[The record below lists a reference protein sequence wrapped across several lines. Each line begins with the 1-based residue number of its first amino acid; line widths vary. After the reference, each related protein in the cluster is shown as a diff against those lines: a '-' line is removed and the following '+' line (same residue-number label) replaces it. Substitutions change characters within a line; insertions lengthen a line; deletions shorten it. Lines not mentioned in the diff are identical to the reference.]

1 MGTRCL
7 TFVYEGD
14 TPVINLYREYDGYPE
29 GHGAELALLLTRGE
43 LINGLTDRNQVAFNG
58 MGCLAA
64 QVVAHFKQSVGGF
77 YIHSVEEKE
86 CGQDY
91 EYHVYEREQQL
102 MVRVVN
108 RGCNMFGLTM
118 DETNDVI
125 FEGTARE
132 FYEFCN
138 KEELVEE

>member
-7 TFVYEGD
+7 TFVYDGD
-14 TPVINLYREYDGYPE
+14 EPIMNLYRQYDGYPK
-29 GHGAELALLLTRGE
+29 GHGAELALFLSRGE
-43 LINGLTDRNQVAFNG
+43 LIRGLTGEDRVQFNG

-77 YIHSVEEKE
+77 YIHPVTDTE

-102 MVRVVN
+102 MIRVVN

-118 DETNDVI
+118 DDTNEVI
-125 FEGTARE
+125 FEGTAAE
-132 FYEFCN
+132 LYERYG
-138 KEELVEE
+138 EELVAE

>member
-7 TFVYEGD
+7 TFVYDGD
-14 TPVINLYREYDGYPE
+14 EPIMNLYRQYDGYPK
-29 GHGAELALLLTRGE
+29 GHGAELALFLSRGE
-43 LINGLTDRNQVAFNG
+43 LIRGLTGEDRVQFNG

-77 YIHSVEEKE
+77 YIHPVTDTE

-102 MVRVVN
+102 MIRVVN

-118 DETNDVI
+118 DDTNETI
-125 FEGTARE
+125 FEGTAAE
-132 FYEFCN
+132 LYERYGQ
-138 KEELVEE
+138 ELVAE

>member
-7 TFVYEGD
+7 TFVYDGD
-14 TPVINLYREYDGYPE
+14 EPIMNLYRQYDGYPK
-29 GHGAELALLLTRGE
+29 GHGAELALFLSRGE
-43 LINGLTDRNQVAFNG
+43 LIRGLTGEDRVQFNG

-77 YIHSVEEKE
+77 YIHPVTDTE

-102 MVRVVN
+102 MIRVVN

-118 DETNDVI
+118 DDTNEVI
-125 FEGTARE
+125 FEGTAAE
-132 FYEFCN
+132 LYERYGQ
-138 KEELVEE
+138 ELVAE

>member
-14 TPVINLYREYDGYPE
+14 KPVINLYRQYDGYPE
-29 GHGAELALLLTRGE
+29 GHGAELARLLTRGE

-77 YIHSVEEKE
+77 YIHSVEETE

-91 EYHVYEREQQL
+91 EYHVYEKDRQL

-118 DETNDVI
+118 DETNEAI

-132 FYEFCN
+132 LLDFCTE
-138 KEELVEE
+138 KESVE